1 MLIIQRAGVILE
13 KTHLAFEAK
22 GVLNPAVI
30 EHNGQI
36 HMIYRA
42 VAKDRV
48 SSLGYCLLSDPL
60 TVQVRHKQALVSG
73 KGAQES
79 RGVEDPRIVRIEP
92 YFLISYTA
100 YDGVNALGALLL
112 SKDLKHFERAGILVP
127 EIPIGIQKDDKTPF
141 HIWDKN
147 LVFFPRKIKGK
158 LCFFHRIKPS
168 ILLTSVLSLS
178 DLTPLFW
185 AQFLEQKA
193 AHTLN
198 FHYQFIEP
206 NYVGAGCPPVETDI
220 GWVFIYHAAYES
232 QGQITYQVHVALLDL
247 DDPLKIIAQLP
258 YPILEPIMDYE
269 RFGNV
274 PDVVFP
280 TACLVQNDMLYLYYG
295 AADTC
300 IACALISMIDLK
312 EALIE
317 NIYQY
322 QDHV

>member
-1 MLIIQRAGVILE
+1 MLIIQRAGIILE

-30 EHNGQI
+30 QYNGKI

-42 VAKDRV
+42 VSKDRV
-48 SSLGYCLLSDPL
+48 SSLGYCLMSDPL
-60 TVQVRHKQALVSG
+60 TVKTRDKQPLIRG
-73 KGAQES
+73 KGVHES
-79 RGVEDPRIVRIEP
+79 MGIEDPRIVRIEP

-100 YDGVNALGALLL
+100 YDGINAMGALLL
-112 SKDLKHFERAGILVP
+112 SKDLRHFERAGIVVP
-127 EIPIGIQKDDKTPF
+127 QLPIGFVQDEKKTF
-141 HIWDKN
+141 NVWDKN

-158 LCFFHRIKPS
+158 LFFFHRIKPS
-168 ILLTSVLSLS
+168 ILLTSVQSLS

-185 AQFLEQKA
+185 SEFLSQKA

-198 FHYQFIEP
+198 FNYQFIQP
-206 NYVGAGCPPVETDI
+206 NYVGAGCPPIETEL
-220 GWVFIYHAAYES
+220 GWIFIYHAAYET
-232 QGQITYQVHVALLDL
+232 QGQITYQVHVALLNL
-247 DDPLKIIAQLP
+247 DDPLKILAQLP

-280 TACLVQNDMLYLYYG
+280 TACLVQDELLYLYYG

-300 IACALISMIDLK
+300 IACAIVTVADLK
-312 EALIE
+312 KALME
-317 NIYQY
+317 NT
-322 QDHV
+322 